1 MKPPPCLLSRSAEKE
16 LSLPLLENSAGT
28 IAGVRSPLLL
38 EVAAGLLPN
47 RFRDRRC
54 FGLAVLSS
62 VRLSFSC
69 CMLQLESL
77 RLLRKQV
84 EPSCWLPS
92 LRVEAK
98 GTL

>member
-62 VRLSFSC
+62 VRVVEIVEKASGA
-69 CMLQLESL
+69 E
-77 RLLRKQV
+77 LLV
-84 EPSCWLPS
+84 AVTS
-92 LRVEAK
+92 
-98 GTL
+98 G

>member
-62 VRLSFSC
+62 VRC